1 MNYKQFIT
9 KATAAGISPCE
20 ITYDS
25 EEELSFSVFRHEIDN
40 YSVSRQSSVRA
51 KGIYN
56 GKMGS
61 ASTEKNDASAIDY
74 LIGNIRLGAQYSE
87 KEETPEIFRGSEKYT
102 KKNVFS
108 KSIAEVS
115 AERKKEL
122 LFALEQAAYDADS
135 RVTDVQAQYEES
147 ASEKV
152 LVNSYGLSLKQKSN
166 YSVFVLQ
173 VVCRDGDQ
181 VKSGFD
187 FAFCTDPDAFDPKP
201 FAEKTVRNVVDSF
214 GGVSAPSAAYRC
226 VLSPKVTAAF
236 LSAVVN
242 AGFSAENIQKQSSV
256 LIGKL
261 GQKVFSSHVTVE
273 EKPLQKNC
281 FFRSFDDEG
290 VACRDKRLVD
300 RGIVKT
306 WLYDLETARKD
317 GVEPT
322 GNGFGSGK
330 IGIRAVNLS
339 LRPGR
344 VTEEQLFERVE
355 NGVYITSVSG
365 LHAGLNPQSGD
376 FSLEAQGF
384 LIRDGKKAGAMNL
397 FTCAGNIY
405 KVFENVSAVANNPE
419 MSVSGVTA
427 PSVQVRSL
435 KISSL

>member
-1 MNYKQFIT
+1 MNYKQFIS

-40 YSVSRQSSVRA
+40 YSISRQSSVRA
-51 KGIYN
+51 KGVCG

-61 ASTEKNDASAIDY
+61 ASTEKTDASAMDY
-74 LIGNIRLGAQYSE
+74 LIDSIRLGARYSE
-87 KEETPEIFRGSEKYT
+87 KEEVPEIFRGSEKYT

-108 KSIAEVS
+108 KAIAEVS

-135 RVTDVQAQYEES
+135 RVTDVQAQYDES

-173 VVCRDGDQ
+173 VVCKDGDQ

-187 FAFCTDPDAFDPKP
+187 FAFCTDPGTFDPKP
-201 FAEKTVRNVVDSF
+201 FAEKTVQAVTASF
-214 GGVSAPSAAYRC
+214 GGVSAPSAAYKC
-226 VLSPKVTAAF
+226 VLSPKVTASF

-256 LIGKL
+256 LIGRL

-273 EKPLQKNC
+273 EKPLMKNC

-300 RGIVKT
+300 KGTVKT
-306 WLYDLETARKD
+306 WLYNLETARKD
-317 GVEPT
+317 GTQPT
-322 GNGFGSGK
+322 GNGFGENK
-330 IGIRAVNLS
+330 IGIRAVNLC

-344 VTEEQLFERVE
+344 ATEEELFEKVK

-384 LIRDGKKAGAMNL
+384 LIKDGKKAEAMNL

-405 KVFENVSAVANNPE
+405 KVFETVSAVANNPE
-419 MSVSGVTA
+419 TSVSGVTA